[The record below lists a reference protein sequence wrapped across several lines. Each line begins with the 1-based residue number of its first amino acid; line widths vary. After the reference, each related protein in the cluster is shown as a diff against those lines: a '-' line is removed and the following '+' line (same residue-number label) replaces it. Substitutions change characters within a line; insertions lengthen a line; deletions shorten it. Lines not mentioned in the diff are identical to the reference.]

1 MTPAD
6 EAPRAPEF
14 EALLQPVLEPAYR
27 AAYHLARNTADAED
41 IVQEASLLAW
51 RNFASFEPGTNFK
64 AWFQRIVM
72 NVFLTRCRAER
83 RRGTSGPLIPDDGDN
98 DRTAADVRWAREG
111 RDAAEAVLGGMEIET
126 IQAALASLPAEYRS
140 VAVLYFVDDLSYE
153 QIAETL
159 QCPVGTVRSRLHRGR
174 RLLWKRLEATA
185 RDRGIRTA
193 I

>member
-6 EAPRAPEF
+6 EAARAQEF

-83 RRGTSGPLIPDDGDN
+83 RRGTSVPLIPDDGDN

-111 RDAAEAVLGGMEIET
+111 RDAAEAVLGGMDIET
-126 IQAALASLPAEYRS
+126 IQAALASLPVEYRS

-159 QCPVGTVRSRLHRGR
+159 ECPVGTVRSRLHRGR